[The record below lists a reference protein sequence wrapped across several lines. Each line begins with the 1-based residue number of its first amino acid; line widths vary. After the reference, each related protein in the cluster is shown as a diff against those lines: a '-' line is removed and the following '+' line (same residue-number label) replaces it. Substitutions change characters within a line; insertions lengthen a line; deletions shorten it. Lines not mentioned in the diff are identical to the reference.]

1 MFSSTKTVTSTN
13 DWSERIAKTRQLIA
27 DADHIIIG
35 AGAGLSAAAGLEY
48 SGEAFEHEFHDWI
61 LRYGITDLYSSS
73 FHPFETEEERWAY
86 WAKHI
91 LFARYQPE
99 AKPLYRQLLSM
110 VEDKDYFVVTTNV
123 DGQFEKAGFAPQ
135 RIFATQGDYAYFQ
148 PADGSPKELYYNK
161 PWVEQALPAIHDC
174 RIPTELIPHTPDG
187 KQVAMNLR
195 CDDTFVEDGH
205 WHEQADRYCR
215 FIEKSYDKR
224 LLLLE
229 FGVGFNTPVII
240 RFPFE
245 RMAAQFPKTSLVRF
259 NRDYPQLMTPAAAN
273 HFTAFTEDVT
283 AILHSVQSE
292 KNNKDTE
299 RRRQTD

>member
-1 MFSSTKTVTSTN
+1 MISSTKTVTSIS

-27 DADHIIIG
+27 EADHVIIG

-48 SGEAFEHEFHDWI
+48 SGEAFEHEFREWI

-73 FHPFETEEERWAY
+73 FYPFETEEERWAY

-91 LFARYQPE
+91 WFARYQPE
-99 AKPLYRQLLSM
+99 AKPLYRQLLSL
-110 VEDKDYFVVTTNV
+110 VEDKDYFVITTNV
-123 DGQFEKAGFAPQ
+123 DGQFEKAGFDTQ
-135 RIFATQGDYAYFQ
+135 RIFATQGDYAFFQ
-148 PADGSPKELYYNK
+148 PADGSPKELYPNRK
-161 PWVEQALPAIHDC
+161 WVEQALPAIHDC

-187 KQVAMNLR
+187 KPVAMNLR
-195 CDDTFVEDGH
+195 CDDTFVEDEH
-205 WHEQADRYCR
+205 WHEQADRYSR

-245 RMAAQFPKTSLVRF
+245 RISSPKPRWCAS
-259 NRDYPQLMTPAAAN
+259 
-273 HFTAFTEDVT
+273 TAT
-283 AILHSVQSE
+283 IR
-292 KNNKDTE
+292 N
-299 RRRQTD
+299 